1 MQPSEA
7 IAIESAIALA
17 TRFHNQQRDSDGDPY
32 ILHLLRVML
41 ACKSPLAKQAGVLH
55 DLLEDTSA
63 TTQDILDAGLSQTL
77 VDTLR
82 LLTHS
87 KDLSYAQYV
96 LNLSQDPVATEV
108 KMADLQDNY
117 RIDRVKYR
125 SDCTNHDA
133 LRLQRYILSHLF
145 LRNEIDCEDYT
156 QAMRNLE

>member
-125 SDCTNHDA
+125 SDCSNHDA
-133 LRLQRYILSHLF
+133 LRLQRYILSHRF
-145 LRNEIDCEDYT
+145 LRNEIDSEDYT
-156 QAMRNLE
+156 QAMCNLE